1 MKIDSIVFDCIDAAP
16 LARFWSAAL
25 GWSVAPYDEDEL
37 ARLRDEGVTDPEDD
51 PSVLVEPPEDS
62 DLPTLFFTEVPEDKM
77 VKNRVHL
84 DLVADTAIEDDVERL
99 RGLGATLRNW
109 SEEGGSVWAVMLDPE
124 GNEFCVLPPE
134 EYVAWL
140 RAQNRP
146 TVRPCS
152 SMSTPMK
159 AGVLPRPGIRCMSP
173 QSATTKPAPALGTRL
188 RTGSRKPVGR
198 LSSVGSCD
206 SDRWVFAMQTGSVP
220 NPSASIRARSFS
232 ACGRKSTPS
241 AP

>member
-1 MKIDSIVFDCIDAAP
+1 VTATGVGSPRVKIDSIVFDCIDAAP

-37 ARLRDEGVTDPEDD
+37 ARLRNEGVTDPEDD

-109 SEEGGSVWAVMLDPE
+109 AEEGGSVWAVMQDPE

-134 EYVAWL
+134 E
-140 RAQNRP
+140 
-146 TVRPCS
+146 
-152 SMSTPMK
+152 
-159 AGVLPRPGIRCMSP
+159 
-173 QSATTKPAPALGTRL
+173 
-188 RTGSRKPVGR
+188 
-198 LSSVGSCD
+198 
-206 SDRWVFAMQTGSVP
+206 
-220 NPSASIRARSFS
+220 
-232 ACGRKSTPS
+232 
-241 AP
+241 

>member
-1 MKIDSIVFDCIDAAP
+1 MKIDSIVFDCVDAAP

-99 RGLGATLRNW
+99 RGARRHPAELGGGGRQRVGRHAGPRGQRVLRAPARGCSGSALGAR
-109 SEEGGSVWAVMLDPE
+109 
-124 GNEFCVLPPE
+124 
-134 EYVAWL
+134 
-140 RAQNRP
+140 
-146 TVRPCS
+146 TVRPC
-152 SMSTPMK
+152 
-159 AGVLPRPGIRCMSP
+159 G
-173 QSATTKPAPALGTRL
+173 
-188 RTGSRKPVGR
+188 
-198 LSSVGSCD
+198 
-206 SDRWVFAMQTGSVP
+206 
-220 NPSASIRARSFS
+220 RARRCRRS
-232 ACGRKSTPS
+232 
-241 AP
+241 